1 MAARPRLALTFAG
14 HYSIVLTRLAYKA
27 LMRRMIVVAALVP
40 MAASTFKIAAAANH
54 EKHSV
59 RIAIDP
65 ADANER
71 LRRIAG
77 RQRRREAL
85 A

>member
-1 MAARPRLALTFAG
+1 MTGLVAGARNRLDLQLREFL
-14 HYSIVLTRLAYKA
+14 SE
-27 LMRRMIVVAALVP
+27 
-40 MAASTFKIAAAANH
+40 ANH

-65 ADANER
+65 ADAEQR

-77 RQRRREAL
+77 GQRRREAL

>member
-1 MAARPRLALTFAG
+1 MIPLAVPKTLT
-14 HYSIVLTRLAYKA
+14 TDK
-27 LMRRMIVVAALVP
+27 
-40 MAASTFKIAAAANH
+40 ANH

-65 ADANER
+65 AYAEKR